1 MTVIFFPFE
10 IFQRLN
16 SPVAAFYAHD
26 IVPTVIS
33 NDRIPKTR
41 KTRSFVDFNE
51 K

>member
-16 SPVAAFYAHD
+16 SLVTAFDVHA
-26 IVPTVIS
+26 IVHTVIS
-33 NDRIPKTR
+33 NDTIPKTP

-51 K
+51 I

>member
-10 IFQRLN
+10 IFRRLN
-16 SPVAAFYAHD
+16 SLVTEFYTHE

-33 NDRIPKTR
+33 FDTSLKTR

-51 K
+51 I